1 MKVLSLIVFVLS
13 LVVFEPPA
21 THGQQLRTTAS
32 TKQLLNSLE
41 QNADRFTKSVDA
53 ALDRSRLDDSNLE
66 DQFNALVD
74 EFELATDRL
83 ENRMDY
89 DQVIASDVREV
100 LRRGL
105 QLDMFMKA
113 HKLTPAAQSDWNRVK
128 GNLDELARA
137 YSIAWVWVPST
148 DTALNRA
155 STREV
160 LDSLEAA
167 SDDFRDSFEEA
178 LDRSR
183 IDGRQYE
190 DFMNNVVAKF
200 ENTLDKLENQS
211 DHSDKLNMDDL
222 SIVLNNA
229 KAIDDF
235 MRRYNIS
242 GRALR
247 DWYRVRANLDDLALM
262 NNLAWNWTMRTEAA
276 AVSNPQQTTPVAA
289 NNSAGNERSSNSQTA
304 QGERVSLNRALA
316 LNSSAVARE
325 VRHELLSD
333 LPYYSVFDWIEFEV
347 LPDNTVVLRG
357 QVTTP
362 PDTKSRAEDVV
373 KDVPGVT
380 RVINEIEV
388 LPVSPNDDR
397 LRRAL
402 YREIYDFNSPLFR
415 YGVGS
420 RQAIHIIVNNGRATL
435 KGIVDN
441 EGDRNLAYARA
452 RSVPGL
458 FEVRNELMV
467 ESELP
472 R

>member
-1 MKVLSLIVFVLS
+1 MKIFALLIFVVSLLVFQA
-13 LVVFEPPA
+13 PA
-21 THGQQLRTTAS
+21 AQGQYLRTAAA
-32 TKQLLNSLE
+32 TKQLVSSLE
-41 QNADRFTKSVDA
+41 MNTDRLSTSVDA

-83 ENRMDY
+83 KDRMD
-89 DQVIASDVREV
+89 DDFVIAADVREV

-105 QLDMFMKA
+105 RLDMFMKS
-113 HKLTPAAQSDWNRVK
+113 HKLTPAAQANWNQVK
-128 GNLDELARA
+128 GNLEQLARA
-137 YSIAWVWVPST
+137 YSIAWVWVPTT
-148 DTALNRA
+148 DAAMNKA
-155 STREV
+155 STRQVIDRLE
-160 LDSLEAA
+160 EAA
-167 SDDFRDSFEEA
+167 NDFRDSFENS

-183 IDGRQYE
+183 IDNTQYE
-190 DFMNNVVAKF
+190 DFMNNVVETF
-200 ENTLDKLENQS
+200 ENTLDKLENDSHRS
-211 DHSDKLNMDDL
+211 DNLDTNDL
-222 SIVLNNA
+222 STVLNNA

-235 MRRYNIS
+235 LRKHNVS
-242 GRALR
+242 ARAML
-247 DWYRVRANLDDLALM
+247 DWARVRANLDDLAYL
-262 NNLAWNWTMRTEAA
+262 NKVTWNWSTPA
-276 AVSNPQQTTPVAA
+276 AVVV
-289 NNSAGNERSSNSQTA
+289 GVKSSQSMPRPGNSQSA
-304 QGERVSLNRALA
+304 QGQRVSLNRSL
-316 LNSSAVARE
+316 SPSAGAIARE

-333 LPYYSVFDWIEFEV
+333 LPYYSVFDWIEFDV

-373 KDVPGVT
+373 EDVSGVT

-388 LPVSPNDDR
+388 LPVSPSDER

-402 YREIYDFNSPLFR
+402 YREIYGFNSPLFR

-420 RQAIHIIVNNGRATL
+420 RQAIHIIVDRGRATL

-441 EGDRNLAYARA
+441 AGDRNLAYARA

-458 FEVRNELMV
+458 FAVTNELMV
-467 ESELP
+467 EGELP

>member
-1 MKVLSLIVFVLS
+1 MKLFALITFVLSLIIVQAA
-13 LVVFEPPA
+13 PA
-21 THGQQLRTTAS
+21 AGGQQLRTTGAA
-32 TKQLLNSLE
+32 KQLISSLE
-41 QNADRFTKSVDA
+41 MNTDRLSTSVDA

-74 EFELATDRL
+74 EFEFAADRL
-83 ENRMDY
+83 KDRMD
-89 DQVIASDVREV
+89 DDVVIAGDVREV

-105 QLDMFMKA
+105 RLDMFMKS
-113 HKLTPAAQSDWNRVK
+113 HRLTPAAQANWNQVK
-128 GNLDELARA
+128 GNLEQLARA

-148 DTALNRA
+148 DTAMNRA
-155 STREV
+155 STRQVIDRLE
-160 LDSLEAA
+160 EAA
-167 SDDFRDSFEEA
+167 NDFRDSFEGS
-178 LDRSR
+178 LDRTR
-183 IDGRQYE
+183 VDDTQYE
-190 DFMNNVVAKF
+190 DFMNKVVATF
-200 ENTLDKLENQS
+200 ENTLDKLDDQS
-211 DHSDKLNMDDL
+211 DSSGNLNSDDL

-235 MRRYNIS
+235 VRKHNVS
-242 GRALR
+242 ARAMR
-247 DWYRVRANLDDLALM
+247 DWARVRANLDDLASLQ
-262 NNLAWNWTMRTEAA
+262 LVTWSWSTQTSPV
-276 AVSNPQQTTPVAA
+276 AVSTSPSTLQQSRTQ
-289 NNSAGNERSSNSQTA
+289 SA
-304 QGERVSLNRALA
+304 QGQRVSLNRSL
-316 LNSSAVARE
+316 SPSAGAIARE

-373 KDVPGVT
+373 RDIPGVT
-380 RVINEIEV
+380 RVINEIEL
-388 LPVSPNDDR
+388 LPVSPNDER

-402 YREIYDFNSPLFR
+402 YREIYGFNSPLFR

-420 RQAIHIIVNNGRATL
+420 RQAIHIIVNRGRATL

-441 EGDRNLAYARA
+441 QGDKNLAYARA

-458 FEVRNELMV
+458 FAVNNELMV
-467 ESELP
+467 ETELP